1 MRSIPLLLLLASQPA
16 LAADPAPATAAE
28 PSSPPAT
35 APAPER
41 LPLFGLR
48 LAAGMPQ
55 GGNLSLVVRPT
66 RDVRI
71 EAGPAW
77 NYLGWGA
84 QFGVGFQPFHGVVSP
99 VLDLSYGHFFPAD
112 ASSHF
117 PSAPAELQPLLQ
129 NLSYDYLAGL
139 ISLEFGSTRGL
150 SFSIGGGVSYFWTT
164 IHQSVTVVQSA
175 GTPAETTVTFT
186 DPAFRAVVPTL
197 KFGVL
202 YYF

>member
-1 MRSIPLLLLLASQPA
+1 MRSIPLLLLLASAPA
-16 LAADPAPATAAE
+16 LAAEPAPT
-28 PSSPPAT
+28 PPPA
-35 APAPER
+35 APAAPEK
-41 LPLFGLR
+41 LPLLGAR
-48 LAAGMPQ
+48 LAVGIPQ
-55 GGNLSLVVRPT
+55 GSSLSLVVRPT

-71 EAGPAW
+71 EGGPAW
-77 NYLGWGA
+77 NYLGWGT

-99 VLDLSYGHFFPAD
+99 VLDLSYGHFFSAD

-139 ISLEFGSTRGL
+139 ISVEFGSTRGL

-164 IHQSVTVVQSA
+164 IHQSVTVTQNA
-175 GTPAETTVTFT
+175 GTLQETTVTFQ